1 LLVYEI
7 EQKEKLD
14 LVLRITQEIV
24 DVKSVRLPASA
35 TEDRYDSVSFFN
47 FDILFI
53 YDIFFK
59 QCICVKVR

>member
-1 LLVYEI
+1 MLVYEI

-14 LVLRITQEIV
+14 LVLRITQEII
-24 DVKSVRLPASA
+24 DVKSVWLPG
-35 TEDRYDSVSFFN
+35 RQLRKYDSVSFFN
-47 FDILFI
+47 FNILFI